1 MIRSDAK
8 NIPAPKNLAFE
19 ETCELSK
26 NEDRLWFIGICFYVA
41 VDLIKETSELPSAN
55 RDIFS

>member
-1 MIRSDAK
+1 MTHSDAR

-19 ETCELSK
+19 ETCELSE

-41 VDLIKETSELPSAN
+41 VNLVEKTSELSSAN